1 MLHLALLPFL
11 AAPVAAHLSMWHPSM
26 YGFEGDN
33 PYAWEAIKPLARL
46 NFNQWWF
53 HGDIDRPPADGQV
66 FNLPAG
72 GVAHMEVGCQKS
84 VTSYGGRKNQDL
96 SCDEWGPIHLW
107 QNNRDDVTGCAIA
120 IAYESN
126 VHAIKPEDFTVISTN
141 RSCPYTRDVTFEIPD
156 QLRECPPG
164 GCHCMWGW
172 VHSAMGGGEEIYFN
186 GFKCQ
191 VTGAN
196 PNAPQMPRAQPPKKC
211 SDGGCQQG
219 AKQPIYWIQ
228 NEGNNIFN
236 DVADP
241 PFYNEKYGYANGAQN
256 DIWGEG
262 SGTANGSGNSGN
274 NGSNSGNNNNGN
286 GNSGNNNGG
295 NGNSGNNNG
304 GNGNS
309 GNNNNGNGNWGNNG
323 NGNGNGDGNG
333 DGNSGTN
340 NSGNG
345 NGNNW
350 GNGGDG
356 ESSSSKT
363 RTRTRTRTR
372 TQDWQESSTT
382 TNRWEASTTDNW
394 EASTTNNWEPTFTSY
409 NPSPSGGGS
418 DDWNNLVANATSSD
432 VRSSATIPTPSP
444 SGNEPEP
451 APTGGSCQAHQRRS
465 RQVRVRRL
473 KSLVEEK

>member
-1 MLHLALLPFL
+1 MLHLTLLPFL
-11 AAPVAAHLSMWHPSM
+11 AVPVAAHLSIWHPSM

-53 HGDIDRPPADGQV
+53 HGDIDKPPADGQV

-84 VTSYGGRKNQDL
+84 VTSYGGRENQDL

-107 QNNRDDVTGCAIA
+107 QNNRDDVMGCAIA

-141 RSCPYTRDVTFEIPD
+141 RSCPYTRDVTFEIPG

-241 PFYNEKYGYANGAQN
+241 PFYNEQYGYANGAQN

-274 NGSNSGNNNNGN
+274 SGSNPGNNNNGN
-286 GNSGNNNGG
+286 
-295 NGNSGNNNG
+295 

-309 GNNNNGNGNWGNNG
+309 GNNNNGNG
-323 NGNGNGDGNG
+323 

-340 NSGNG
+340 N
-345 NGNNW
+345 W
-350 GNGGDG
+350 GNGDGHQGG
-356 ESSSSKT
+356 ESSSSSSK
-363 RTRTRTRTR
+363 TRTRTRTR

-382 TNRWEASTTDNW
+382 TMTNEWQASATTTTTNEW

-409 NPSPSGGGS
+409 IPSPSGGGS
-418 DDWNNLVANATSSD
+418 DDWNNLVVNATSSD
-432 VRSSATIPTPSP
+432 VRPSATIPTPSP

-451 APTGGSCQAHQRRS
+451 TPTVGSCQVRKRRS
-465 RQVRVRRL
+465 GQVRVRRL
-473 KSLVEEK
+473 KSFEEEK